1 MVYTELSGAQHQWLI
16 REVITESSQE
26 SGLVLDNSLEMGVQL
41 ACLADEVFIVRDT
54 GLKKKKNIN
63 YCQGQLTSK

>member
-1 MVYTELSGAQHQWLI
+1 M
-16 REVITESSQE
+16 ITESSQGQE

-63 YCQGQLTSK
+63 YCQGQLASK

>member
-1 MVYTELSGAQHQWLI
+1 MVLSIRVAAQIGNHKIL
-16 REVITESSQE
+16 

-41 ACLADEVFIVRDT
+41 ARLADEVLIVRHT

-63 YCQGQLTSK
+63 YCQLA